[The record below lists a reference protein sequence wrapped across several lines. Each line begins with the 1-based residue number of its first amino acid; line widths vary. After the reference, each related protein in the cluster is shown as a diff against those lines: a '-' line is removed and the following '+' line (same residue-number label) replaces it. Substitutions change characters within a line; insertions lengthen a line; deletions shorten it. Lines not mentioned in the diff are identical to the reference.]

1 MDKEG
6 FVIPSES
13 EIEATV
19 LAAQKKQYEPYQE
32 EKIPSTLM
40 SALPK
45 PGKIVSEK
53 PYGKFGMTEITRKRL
68 RVYTLHN
75 SKKTV
80 TAD

>member
-1 MDKEG
+1 MYGPDKEG

-19 LAAQKKQYEPYQE
+19 LAAQKKEYEPYQE

-45 PGKIVSEK
+45 PGKIVSEN
-53 PYGKFGMTEITRKRL
+53 
-68 RVYTLHN
+68 H
-75 SKKTV
+75 
-80 TAD
+80 TASLA